1 MKNIGNLNLKVRKRL
16 GISPLMLSGL
26 SINSSRALSSSK
38 LTVRVP
44 SVENEN
50 NWNEENMFKNYSY
63 NRINHKRLVVQNNF
77 DFPINKSEGKIKKIS
92 ILKKLKNRNYFVNEV
107 KSNEIN
113 CGMSTVVMPLP
124 STQYKLLEKNKI
136 LGRLRKMGKQPFRID
151 KENGLS
157 ETSRL
162 NIGC

>member
-1 MKNIGNLNLKVRKRL
+1 
-16 GISPLMLSGL
+16 
-26 SINSSRALSSSK
+26 
-38 LTVRVP
+38 
-44 SVENEN
+44 
-50 NWNEENMFKNYSY
+50 MFKNYSY